1 MTETALSLVDSLG
14 TALLSISMTGERQS
28 KYSSETIII
37 RLARQ
42 TPSKL
47 GGSKLRGSI
56 NEGRVAFPSTK
67 VLLGSQ
73 ETNLSSVDTQVTF

>member
-1 MTETALSLVDSLG
+1 MTETALSLVDTLG
-14 TALLSISMTGERQS
+14 TALLSIHKTGERQS
-28 KYSSETIII
+28 NYRSETIII

-42 TPSKL
+42 MPSKL
-47 GGSKLRGSI
+47 GGSKLLGGI
-56 NEGRVAFPSTK
+56 GEGKVAFPSTK